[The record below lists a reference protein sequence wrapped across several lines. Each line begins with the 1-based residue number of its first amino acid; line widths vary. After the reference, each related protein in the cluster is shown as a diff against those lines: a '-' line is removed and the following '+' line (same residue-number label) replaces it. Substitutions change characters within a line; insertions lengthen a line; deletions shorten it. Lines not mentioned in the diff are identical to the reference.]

1 MASNNPRHNAQ
12 AGRQHTPQ
20 RGGAPVGGQGI
31 RTGQGIHYQPSGNDD
46 AFYADGSG
54 FDGGRAAG
62 TPGNPRA
69 HAGAGGARTSAHTV
83 RMNVGDGVGSA
94 GGQQPGR
101 TIAMPPAGGRGGRRG
116 AAAQAPAAGMVAPGT
131 AAKRRGK
138 HKKLKVVLGIVLA
151 LALVGGG
158 AFAFWVGAL
167 DRALGF
173 NTEAERQAL
182 LDKLAPTRGDD
193 AYYVAI
199 LGSDARK
206 GDTASRS
213 DVTML
218 ARIDQKNKVVD
229 LISIPRDTMVTIEGH
244 GTQKINAAFAFGG
257 APGAVDCI
265 SEFAGVPIS
274 HYVEVHFDELKDVVD
289 LLGGVTVTVPESFKA
304 GNGGMSFSA
313 GEQRLNGEQALAFA
327 RERYNVSGGDFGRA
341 QAQRLIIMAI
351 IQQVLDAP
359 PTQLPGLIG
368 ELAGCV
374 TTDYSVTDLIG
385 LATKF
390 QGNGLVMYQAAC
402 PSYSLSQGGVSY
414 VGTMFDEWR
423 AMMKRV
429 DAGLDPTDTSATIPE
444 PQASSTTLGAATNSA
459 APKDYRA
466 LAAKAGLTTDDVASA
481 G

>member
-12 AGRQHTPQ
+12 AGRRHTPQ
-20 RGGAPVGGQGI
+20 RGGAPAGGQGI

-54 FDGGRAAG
+54 FDGRQAAG

-69 HAGAGGARTSAHTV
+69 RAGAGGARTSAHTV

-101 TIAMPPAGGRGGRRG
+101 TIAMPPAGGRGRRRG
-116 AAAQAPAAGMVAPGT
+116 GAAQAPAAGMVAPGT
-131 AAKRRGK
+131 AVKRRGK

-158 AFAFWVGAL
+158 AFAFWIGAL

-218 ARIDQKNKVVD
+218 ARIDQKNKMVD

-444 PQASSTTLGAATNSA
+444 PQASSTALGAATNSA
-459 APKDYRA
+459 APKDYKA
-466 LAAKAGLTTDDVASA
+466 LAANAGLTTDDVASA
-481 G
+481 R